1 MAAIRMMFSWLTEK
15 GILAINP
22 AREVKTPKF
31 SRTEGKTPAFSTEE
45 VQSLPG
51 ALFSPTKGIINRA
64 EMLGAR
70 AVWRLSN
77 HGNPDI
83 DALLIPRTQP
93 FHWYFTREIGSRWL
107 LYFRLP

>member
-1 MAAIRMMFSWLTEK
+1 
-15 GILAINP
+15 
-22 AREVKTPKF
+22 
-31 SRTEGKTPAFSTEE
+31 
-45 VQSLPG
+45 
-51 ALFSPTKGIINRA
+51 
-64 EMLGAR
+64 MLGAR